1 MKKHPEES
9 NRRRKFSARAAKK
22 AFSHMAKEHPGYL
35 VSFVVAIA
43 LAFAYVFVSI
53 YAPSELRNL
62 TNTITDS
69 VSAGVSIPMDEIMHY
84 GILLAVLYF
93 VSAAVSYLSSFILET
108 ISNYY
113 ARDLRKAI
121 ENKINAMPLSYFDS
135 HQFGD
140 ILSRITNDVDNIAQN
155 FASSVATL
163 VQNVI
168 MLFGVVVMMFV
179 KSWQLALTCIAS
191 LPILLLV
198 IFAMGR
204 LAFPQFRK
212 RQKILGDINGTIE
225 ENYSGQMIIKAF
237 GNEQLERDQFDE
249 PNKELGKTML
259 AGEAF
264 MGMLQPAMNFVS
276 YLAYAGVLLVG
287 GLLLVKGTAGM
298 DYGRLTEFLVY
309 VNLFQSPLSSISQSM
324 NALSSASAASGR
336 VYEFLDEE
344 ELPDES
350 SKESRLIKDG
360 EKEIKGEVEFSHVCF
375 SYDPSREIIHDF
387 SAKVKPGSKVAIV
400 GPTGAGKTT
409 MVNLLMRFYEV
420 GSGSISIDGVDIA
433 SMKREEL
440 REIFGMVL
448 QDTWVFQGTLRE
460 NLVYNTK
467 NVSEEDIAS
476 ALKATHMLHYVKTL
490 PGGLDYEIKDG
501 SSLSSGEK
509 QLLTIT
515 RAMIRK
521 APLLILD
528 EATSNVDTRTE
539 ERIQKAMD
547 ALTKGRTSFVIAHR
561 LSTIKNADLILV
573 MKEGNIIE
581 QGIHE
586 ELMEMNGFYAGLYNS
601 QFAFE

>member
-1 MKKHPEES
+1 MKKHPDDLKK
-9 NRRRKFSARAAKK
+9 RKFSVRATKK
-22 AFSHMAKEHPGYL
+22 AFSHMAKKHPGYVVFFL
-35 VSFVVAIA
+35 VAIV
-43 LAFAYVFVSI
+43 FAIINVLISI
-53 YAPSELRNL
+53 YSPSELRNL
-62 TNTITDS
+62 TNTITN
-69 VSAGVSIPMDEIMHY
+69 SANAGSKVPMDDITHY
-84 GILLAVLYF
+84 GLILACLYF
-93 VSAAVSYLSSFILET
+93 ASALASYAASFILNT

-113 ARDLRKAI
+113 ARDLREAI
-121 ENKINAMPLSYFDS
+121 EDKINAMPLSYFDS

-155 FASSVATL
+155 FASSIATL
-163 VQNVI
+163 LQNVI
-168 MLFGVVVMMFV
+168 MLLGVIIMMFV

-191 LPILLLV
+191 LPILLIV
-198 IFAMGR
+198 IALMGS

-212 RQKILGDINGTIE
+212 RQKILGDINGVIE
-225 ENYSGQMIIKAF
+225 ENYSGQMVIKAF
-237 GNEQLERDQFDE
+237 GNEQLEKDQFDK
-249 PNKELGKTML
+249 PNRDLGRTMFF
-259 AGEAF
+259 GEAF

-287 GLLLVKGTAGM
+287 GLLLIKGAEGM
-298 DYGRLTEFLVY
+298 DYGRLAEFLVY

-324 NALSSASAASGR
+324 NSLSSASAASGR
-336 VYEFLDEE
+336 VYEFLEE
-344 ELPDES
+344 GEQPDES
-350 SKESRLIKDG
+350 EKTLKFIEG
-360 EKEIKGEVEFSHVCF
+360 EAGSIKGEVEFSHVYF
-375 SYDPSREIIHDF
+375 AYDSSREIIHDF

-420 GSGSISIDGVDIA
+420 NSGTISIDGVDIS
-433 SMKREEL
+433 SMKREEV

-467 NVSEEDIAS
+467 GVSEEDIYA

-490 PGGLDYEIKDG
+490 PGGLDYQIKDG

-573 MKEGNIIE
+573 MKDGNIIE
-581 QGIHE
+581 QGTHDDLIAQ
-586 ELMEMNGFYAGLYNS
+586 NGFYAGLYNS

>member
-1 MKKHPEES
+1 MKKHFDEPGK
-9 NRRRKFSARAAKK
+9 RKFSAKAAKK
-22 AFSHMAKEHPGYL
+22 AFSHMGKEHPGYIVL
-35 VSFVVAIA
+35 FVAAIV
-43 LAFAYVFVSI
+43 LAFVYVIISI
-53 YAPSELRNL
+53 YSPTELRNL
-62 TNTITDS
+62 TNVITDS
-69 VSAGVSIPMDEIMHY
+69 VTKSVAIPMDDIMHY
-84 GILLAVLYF
+84 GVLLAVFYF
-93 VSAAVSYLSSFILET
+93 VSAVTSYASNFILNT

-113 ARDLRKAI
+113 ARDLREAI
-121 ENKINAMPLSYFDS
+121 ESKINAMPLSYFDS

-155 FASSVATL
+155 FATSIATL

-168 MLFGVVVMMFV
+168 MLFGVVIMMFV
-179 KSWQLALTCIAS
+179 KSWQLALTCVAS
-191 LPILLLV
+191 LPILLIV
-198 IFAMGR
+198 IFLMGK
-204 LAFPQFRK
+204 LAFPQFKK
-212 RQKILGDINGTIE
+212 RQQILGDINGIIE

-237 GNEQLERDQFDE
+237 GNEQLEKDQFDE
-249 PNKELGKTML
+249 PNKRLGKTMFY
-259 AGEAF
+259 GETF

-276 YLAYAGVLLVG
+276 YLAYAGVLLIG
-287 GLLLVKGTAGM
+287 GLLLVSGESGM
-298 DYGRLTEFLVY
+298 DYGRLAEFLVY

-324 NALSSASAASGR
+324 NSLSSASAASGR
-336 VYEFLDEE
+336 VYEFLEE
-344 ELPDES
+344 TELPSETD
-350 SKESRLIKDG
+350 KPIALIG
-360 EKEIKGEVEFSHVCF
+360 NGNEGIKGEVEFSHVSF
-375 SYDPSREIIHDF
+375 SYDSSREIIHDF

-420 GSGSISIDGVDIA
+420 NSGSISIDGVDI
-433 SMKREEL
+433 STMKREEL
-440 REIFGMVL
+440 HEIFGMVL

-460 NLVYNTK
+460 NLVFNTK
-467 NVSEEDIAS
+467 NVSEEDITE
-476 ALKATHMLHYVKTL
+476 ALKATHLLHYVKTL
-490 PGGLDYEIKDG
+490 PGGLDYQIKDG
-501 SSLSSGEK
+501 ASLSSGEK

-573 MKEGNIIE
+573 MKDGNIIE
-581 QGIHE
+581 QGTHDG
-586 ELMEMNGFYAGLYNS
+586 LMEQNGFYAGLYNS

>member
-1 MKKHPEES
+1 MRKHFDEPGK
-9 NRRRKFSARAAKK
+9 RKFSAKATKK
-22 AFSHMAKEHPGYL
+22 AFSHMAKEHPGYIVL
-35 VSFVVAIA
+35 FVVAIV
-43 LAFAYVFVSI
+43 LAFVYVIISI
-53 YAPSELRNL
+53 YSPTELRNL
-62 TNTITDS
+62 TNVITGS
-69 VSAGVSIPMDEIMHY
+69 LTLGIIIPMDEIMHY
-84 GILLAVLYF
+84 GVLLAVFYF
-93 VSAAVSYLSSFILET
+93 VSAVTSYVSNFILNT

-113 ARDLRKAI
+113 ARDLREAI
-121 ENKINAMPLSYFDS
+121 ERKINAMPLSYFDS

-155 FASSVATL
+155 FATSIATL
-163 VQNVI
+163 VQNVM
-168 MLFGVVVMMFV
+168 MLIGVVIMMFV
-179 KSWQLALTCIAS
+179 KSWQLALTCVAS
-191 LPILLLV
+191 LPILLIIILL
-198 IFAMGR
+198 MGK
-204 LAFPQFRK
+204 LAFPQFKK
-212 RQKILGDINGTIE
+212 RQQILGDINGIIE

-237 GNEQLERDQFDE
+237 GNEQLEKDQFDE
-249 PNKELGKTML
+249 PNKRLGRTMFYS
-259 AGEAF
+259 ETF

-287 GLLLVKGTAGM
+287 GLLLVSGETGM
-298 DYGRLTEFLVY
+298 DYGRLAEFLVY

-324 NALSSASAASGR
+324 NSLSSASAASAR
-336 VYEFLDEE
+336 VYEFLEE
-344 ELPDES
+344 VELPSEAE
-350 SKESRLIKDG
+350 KPIVLIKEG
-360 EKEIKGEVEFSHVCF
+360 KEGIRGEVEFSHVSF

-420 GSGSISIDGVDIA
+420 NSGSISIDGIDI
-433 SMKREEL
+433 STLKREEL
-440 REIFGMVL
+440 HEIFGMVL
-448 QDTWVFQGTLRE
+448 QETWVFQGTLRE
-460 NLVYNTK
+460 NLVFNTK
-467 NVSEEDIAS
+467 NVTEEDVVE
-476 ALKATHMLHYVKTL
+476 ALKATHLLHYVKTL

-501 SSLSSGEK
+501 ASLSSGEK

-573 MKEGNIIE
+573 MKDGNIIE
-581 QGIHE
+581 QGTHD
-586 ELMEMNGFYAGLYNS
+586 ELMEQNGFYAGLYNS

>member
-1 MKKHPEES
+1 MKKHFDEPEKG
-9 NRRRKFSARAAKK
+9 KFSAKSAKN
-22 AFSHMAKEHPGYL
+22 AFSHMAKEHPSYIVL
-35 VSFVVAIA
+35 FVIAIV
-43 LAFAYVFVSI
+43 LAFVYVIFSI
-53 YAPSELRNL
+53 YSPTELGNL
-62 TNTITDS
+62 TNVITNS
-69 VSAGVSIPMDEIMHY
+69 VTHGIAIPMDEIMHY
-84 GILLAVLYF
+84 GILLAVFYF
-93 VSAAVSYLSSFILET
+93 ISAVTSYASSFILNT

-113 ARDLRKAI
+113 ARDLREAI

-155 FASSVATL
+155 FATSIATL
-163 VQNVI
+163 AQNVI
-168 MLFGVVVMMFV
+168 MLFGVVIMMFV
-179 KSWQLALTCIAS
+179 KSWQLALTCVAS
-191 LPILLLV
+191 LPILLIV
-198 IFAMGR
+198 ILLMGK
-204 LAFPQFRK
+204 LAFPQFKK
-212 RQKILGDINGTIE
+212 RQQILGDINGIIE

-237 GNEQLERDQFDE
+237 GNEQLEKDQFDE
-249 PNKELGKTML
+249 PNRLLGKTMFY
-259 AGEAF
+259 GETF

-287 GLLLVKGTAGM
+287 GLLLVNGESGM
-298 DYGRLTEFLVY
+298 DYGRLAEFLVY

-324 NALSSASAASGR
+324 NSLSSASAASGR
-336 VYEFLDEE
+336 VYEFLGEE
-344 ELPDES
+344 ELASEADKPIV
-350 SKESRLIKDG
+350 LIKEG
-360 EKEIKGEVEFSHVCF
+360 KEGIKGEVEFSHVSF

-420 GSGSISIDGVDIA
+420 NSGSISIDGFDISA
-433 SMKREEL
+433 LKREEL
-440 REIFGMVL
+440 HEIFGMVL

-460 NLVYNTK
+460 NLVFNTK
-467 NVSEEDIAS
+467 NVTEEDIVE
-476 ALKATHMLHYVKTL
+476 ALKATHLLHYVKTL

-501 SSLSSGEK
+501 ASLSSGEK

-573 MKEGNIIE
+573 MKDGNIIE
-581 QGIHE
+581 QGAHD
-586 ELMEMNGFYAGLYNS
+586 ELMEQNGFYAGLYNS

>member
-1 MKKHPEES
+1 MKKRFDEPGK
-9 NRRRKFSARAAKK
+9 RKLSAKAAKK
-22 AFSHMAKEHPGYL
+22 AFSHMAKERPIYIMF
-35 VSFVVAIA
+35 FVLAIV
-43 LAFAYVFVSI
+43 LAFAYVTISI
-53 YAPSELRNL
+53 YSPAELRNL
-62 TNTITDS
+62 TNVITFS
-69 VSAGVSIPMDEIMHY
+69 VTKNAPIPMDDIMHY
-84 GILLAVLYF
+84 GVLLAIFYF
-93 VSAAVSYLSSFILET
+93 ISALTSYASNFILNT

-121 ENKINAMPLSYFDS
+121 EDKINAMPLSYFDT

-155 FASSVATL
+155 FATSIATL
-163 VQNVI
+163 IQNVL
-168 MLFGVVVMMFV
+168 MLFGVVIMMFV
-179 KSWQLALTCIAS
+179 KSWQLALTCVAS
-191 LPILLLV
+191 LPVLLIV
-198 IFAMGR
+198 IFLMGK
-204 LAFPQFRK
+204 LAFPQFKK
-212 RQKILGDINGTIE
+212 RQQILGDINGIIE

-237 GNEQLERDQFDE
+237 GNEQLERDQFDA
-249 PNKELGKTML
+249 PNKLLGKTMFY
-259 AGEAF
+259 GETF

-287 GLLLVKGTAGM
+287 GLLLINGESGM
-298 DYGRLTEFLVY
+298 DYGRLAEFLVY

-324 NALSSASAASGR
+324 NSLSSASAASGR
-336 VYEFLDEE
+336 VYEFLEE
-344 ELPDES
+344 RELPSEKD
-350 SKESRLIKDG
+350 KPVALIGKG
-360 EKEIKGEVEFSHVCF
+360 KNEIRGEVEFSHVSF

-387 SAKVKPGSKVAIV
+387 SAKVSPGSKVAIV

-409 MVNLLMRFYEV
+409 IVNLLMRFYEV
-420 GSGSISIDGVDIA
+420 NSGFISIDGVDI
-433 SMKREEL
+433 STMKREEL
-440 REIFGMVL
+440 HEIFGMVL

-460 NLVYNTK
+460 NLVFNTK
-467 NVSEEDIAS
+467 NVTEDGINA
-476 ALKATHMLHYVKTL
+476 ALKATHLLHYIKTL

-501 SSLSSGEK
+501 NSLSSGEK

-573 MKEGNIIE
+573 MKDGNIIE
-581 QGIHE
+581 QGTHG
-586 ELMEMNGFYAGLYNS
+586 ELMEQNGFYAGLYNS

>member
-1 MKKHPEES
+1 MKKHPEEPK
-9 NRRRKFSARAAKK
+9 RRKFSARAAKK

-35 VSFVVAIA
+35 VAFVVAIA

-62 TNTITDS
+62 TNVITDS
-69 VSAGVSIPMDEIMHY
+69 ASAGKTIPMDEIMHY

-121 ENKINAMPLSYFDS
+121 ENKINVMPLSYFDS

-237 GNEQLERDQFDE
+237 GNEQLERDQFDG

-287 GLLLVKGTAGM
+287 GLLLVKGDAGV

-350 SKESRLIKDG
+350 FKESRLVKDG
-360 EKEIKGEVEFSHVCF
+360 KKEIRGEVEFSHVCF

-467 NVSEEDIAS
+467 DVSEEDIAS
-476 ALKATHMLHYVKTL
+476 ALKATHLLHYVKTL
-490 PGGLDYEIKDG
+490 PGGLDYQIKDG

-581 QGIHE
+581 QGTHE

>member
-1 MKKHPEES
+1 MKKHPDES
-9 NRRRKFSARAAKK
+9 NKRRKFSARAAKK

-155 FASSVATL
+155 FASSIATL
-163 VQNVI
+163 VQNLI
-168 MLFGVVVMMFV
+168 MLFGVVIMMFV
-179 KSWQLALTCIAS
+179 KSWQLALTCVAS

-198 IFAMGR
+198 IMAMGR

-237 GNEQLERDQFDE
+237 GNEQLEKDQFDG
-249 PNKELGKTML
+249 PNKELGKTMFY
-259 AGEAF
+259 GEAF

-287 GLLLVKGTAGM
+287 GLLLVRGTEGM
-298 DYGRLTEFLVY
+298 DYGRLAEFLVY

-324 NALSSASAASGR
+324 NSLSSASAASGR
-336 VYEFLDEE
+336 VYEFLEEE

-350 SKESRLIKDG
+350 AKEPQLL
-360 EKEIKGEVEFSHVCF
+360 KEGNETVQGEVEFSHVSF

-420 GSGSISIDGVDIA
+420 NSGSISIDGVDIS
-433 SMKREEL
+433 SMKREEV

-467 NVSEEDIAS
+467 DVSEEDIAS
-476 ALKATHMLHYVKTL
+476 ALKATHMFHYVKTL

-501 SSLSSGEK
+501 ASLSSGEK

-573 MKEGNIIE
+573 MKDGNIIE
-581 QGIHE
+581 QGTHD
-586 ELMEMNGFYAGLYNS
+586 ELMGQNGFYAGLYNS

>member
-1 MKKHPEES
+1 MKKHFDEPGKG
-9 NRRRKFSARAAKK
+9 KFSAKSAKN
-22 AFSHMAKEHPGYL
+22 AFSHMAKEHPSYIVL
-35 VSFVVAIA
+35 FVIAIV
-43 LAFAYVFVSI
+43 LAFVYVIFSI
-53 YAPSELRNL
+53 YSPTELGNL
-62 TNTITDS
+62 TNVITNS
-69 VSAGVSIPMDEIMHY
+69 VTHGIAIPMDEIMHY
-84 GILLAVLYF
+84 GILLAVFYF
-93 VSAAVSYLSSFILET
+93 ISAVTSYASSFILNT

-113 ARDLRKAI
+113 ARDLREAI

-155 FASSVATL
+155 FATSIATL
-163 VQNVI
+163 AQNVI
-168 MLFGVVVMMFV
+168 MLFGVVIMMFV
-179 KSWQLALTCIAS
+179 KSWQLALTCVAS
-191 LPILLLV
+191 LPILLIV
-198 IFAMGR
+198 ILLMGK
-204 LAFPQFRK
+204 LAFPQFKK
-212 RQKILGDINGTIE
+212 RQQILGDINGIIE

-237 GNEQLERDQFDE
+237 GNEQLEKDQFDE
-249 PNKELGKTML
+249 PNRLLGKTMFY
-259 AGEAF
+259 GETF

-287 GLLLVKGTAGM
+287 GLLLVNGESGM
-298 DYGRLTEFLVY
+298 DYGRLAEFLVY

-324 NALSSASAASGR
+324 NSLSSASAASGR
-336 VYEFLDEE
+336 VYEFLGEE
-344 ELPDES
+344 ELANEADKPIV
-350 SKESRLIKDG
+350 LIKEG
-360 EKEIKGEVEFSHVCF
+360 KEGIKGEVEFSHVSF

-420 GSGSISIDGVDIA
+420 NSGSISIDGFDISA
-433 SMKREEL
+433 LKREEL
-440 REIFGMVL
+440 HEIFGMVL

-460 NLVYNTK
+460 NLVFNTK
-467 NVSEEDIAS
+467 NVTEEDIVE
-476 ALKATHMLHYVKTL
+476 ALKATHLLHYVKTL

-501 SSLSSGEK
+501 ASLSSGEK

-547 ALTKGRTSFVIAHR
+547 ALTEGRTSFVIAHR

-573 MKEGNIIE
+573 MKDGNIIE
-581 QGIHE
+581 QGTHD
-586 ELMEMNGFYAGLYNS
+586 ELMEQNGFYAGLYNS

>member
-1 MKKHPEES
+1 MKKRFETQGK
-9 NRRRKFSARAAKK
+9 RKFSVRSTKK
-22 AFSHMAKEHPGYL
+22 AFSHMAKEHPSY
-35 VSFVVAIA
+35 VVFFILAIVF
-43 LAFAYVFVSI
+43 AFAYVFISI
-53 YAPSELRNL
+53 YAPSELGDL
-62 TNTITDS
+62 TNIITAS
-69 VSAGVSIPMDEIMHY
+69 VKSGVSIPMDEIARY
-84 GILLAVLYF
+84 GILLAFLYLA
-93 VSAAVSYLSSFILET
+93 SALTSYASNFILNS

-113 ARDLRKAI
+113 ARDLRQAI
-121 ENKINAMPLSYFDS
+121 EDKINAMPLSYFDS

-155 FASSVATL
+155 FASSIATL
-163 VQNVI
+163 IQNVI
-168 MLFGVVVMMFV
+168 MLFGVVIMMFV
-179 KSWQLALTCIAS
+179 KSWQLALTCVAS
-191 LPILLLV
+191 LPILLIV
-198 IFAMGR
+198 ILLMGR

-212 RQKILGDINGTIE
+212 RQKILGDINGIIE

-237 GNEQLERDQFDE
+237 GNEQLEKDQFDE
-249 PNKELGKTML
+249 PNHQLGKTMF

-287 GLLLVKGTAGM
+287 GLLLVQRAEGM
-298 DYGRLTEFLVY
+298 TYGRLTEFLVY

-324 NALSSASAASGR
+324 NSLSSASAASGR

-344 ELPDES
+344 ELADES
-350 SKESRLIKDG
+350 SKPSVLLSEG
-360 EKEIKGEVEFSHVCF
+360 KETIKGEVEFSHVNF

-420 GSGSISIDGVDIA
+420 NSGSIFIDGANIA

-448 QDTWVFQGTLRE
+448 QDAWVFQGSLRE

-467 NVSEEDIAS
+467 NVSEEEINA
-476 ALKATHMLHYVKTL
+476 ALKATHLLHYVKTL

-573 MKEGNIIE
+573 MKDGNIIE
-581 QGIHE
+581 QGTHE
-586 ELMEMNGFYAGLYNS
+586 QLMGQNGFYAGLYNS